1 MPSSTDNPGGGSDYR
16 LLGQPDRNCAWVE
29 FEGVFEHQ
37 PVRWRATIV
46 TLAREPSG
54 PASGGLGLRQFI
66 DIDPDGTAADDTL
79 AVRVGLAVDA
89 IDSATIQKTIIMLRQ
104 YKRLRRGRMEFGPLY
119 PAHDHPA
126 SD

>member
-1 MPSSTDNPGGGSDYR
+1 MPSSTDNSGGGSDYR

-46 TLAREPSG
+46 TLTREPSG
-54 PASGGLGLRQFI
+54 PADGLRQFI
-66 DIDPDGTAADDTL
+66 DIDPDGTAADATL
-79 AVRVGLAVDA
+79 AVRVGLAVDE

-104 YKRLRRGRMEFGPLY
+104 YKRLQRGRMEFGPLY
-119 PAHDHPA
+119 PAHERPA
-126 SD
+126 LD